1 MEKVLITGGA
11 GFIGGCLVRRL
22 LKTTKAKIYNLDKFS
37 YSSDLSFLESEN
49 INSKNHNF
57 IKLDLLDYKKL
68 ESIIEEIKPDIIF
81 HFAAESHV
89 DRSIDGP
96 KNFVD
101 SNIIGTF
108 NLLQATM
115 KYWSGLNREKA
126 ENFKFHHISTDEV
139 YGSLD
144 MTGKFSEKTSYDPRS
159 PYSATKAASD
169 HLVKAWHHTY
179 GLPIL
184 ITNCSNNFGPWQ
196 FPEKLIPLVIL
207 KAISGEPIPIYGKGQ
222 NVRDWLF
229 VEDHITAIILVA
241 RKGSVGNN
249 YCIGGFGERTNI
261 EVVKEICDLLD
272 KIKPKS
278 FPYETLINFV
288 KDRPGHDLRYA
299 INPSKVISELGW
311 KPKYQFNQAL
321 KLTVLWYL
329 NNIDWCKKVCKNT
342 SYKGERLG
350 NY

>member
-1 MEKVLITGGA
+1 M
-11 GFIGGCLVRRL
+11 
-22 LKTTKAKIYNLDKFS
+22 
-37 YSSDLSFLESEN
+37 
-49 INSKNHNF
+49 
-57 IKLDLLDYKKL
+57 
-68 ESIIEEIKPDIIF
+68 
-81 HFAAESHV
+81 
-89 DRSIDGP
+89 
-96 KNFVD
+96 
-101 SNIIGTF
+101 
-108 NLLQATM
+108 
-115 KYWSGLNREKA
+115 
-126 ENFKFHHISTDEV
+126 
-139 YGSLD
+139 
-144 MTGKFSEKTSYDPRS
+144 
-159 PYSATKAASD
+159 
-169 HLVKAWHHTY
+169 
-179 GLPIL
+179 PIL

-299 INPSKVISELGW
+299 INPSKVIQSWLET
-311 KPKYQFNQAL
+311 K
-321 KLTVLWYL
+321 
-329 NNIDWCKKVCKNT
+329 I
-342 SYKGERLG
+342 SI
-350 NY
+350 